1 MAYCRT
7 LRQII
12 RERGSQSLVY
22 LDESGFEARSYRPYG
37 WARKGKP
44 VYGERS
50 GNARPRTSLIVAQ
63 CGNQLLAP
71 VLFQGATN
79 AAWFNY
85 WLKHCLFPQLPAN
98 ATLIMDNATFHKTAP
113 TPTLIERSPYHL
125 LYLPKYSPDLNRI
138 EHVFA
143 NLKQRRQ
150 HAPQGTSL
158 DELVKTY
165 ENYLV

>member
-1 MAYCRT
+1 MAYFRR

-12 RERGSQSLVY
+12 RERGAHSLVY
-22 LDESGFEARSYRPYG
+22 LDESGFEARTYRPYG
-37 WARKGKP
+37 WARKGQQ

-50 GNARPRTSLIVAQ
+50 GNARPRTSLIAAQ
-63 CGNQLLAP
+63 CGHTLLAP
-71 VLFQGATN
+71 VLFKGATN
-79 AAWFNY
+79 AAWFNH

-113 TPTLIERSPYHL
+113 TRKIIEQSPYHL
-125 LYLPKYSPDLNRI
+125 LYLPKYSPDLNPI

-143 NLKQRRQ
+143 NLKKRRQ

-158 DELVKTY
+158 DELVRTY

>member
-1 MAYCRT
+1 MKAA
-7 LRQII
+7 LRQ
-12 RERGSQSLVY
+12 ST
-22 LDESGFEARSYRPYG
+22 YRPYG
-37 WARKGKP
+37 WARKGKQ
-44 VYGERS
+44 VYGQRS

-79 AAWFNY
+79 AAWFNHG
-85 WLKHCLFPQLPAN
+85 LKHCLSPQLPAN

-113 TPTLIERSPYHL
+113 TRTIIEQSPYHL
-125 LYLPKYSPDLNRI
+125 LYLPKYSPDLNRV

-150 HAPQGTSL
+150 YAPPGTSL
-158 DELVKTY
+158 DELVRTY
-165 ENYLV
+165 ENYSA

>member
-1 MAYCRT
+1 MAYYRT

-12 RERGSQSLVY
+12 RERGAQSLVY
-22 LDESGFEARSYRPYG
+22 LDESGFEASTYRPYG
-37 WARKGKP
+37 WARTGKQ
-44 VYGERS
+44 VYGQRS

-79 AAWFNY
+79 AAWFNH
-85 WLKHCLFPQLPAN
+85 WLKHCLSPQLPAN

-113 TPTLIERSPYHL
+113 TRTIIAQSPYHL

-138 EHVFA
+138 EHVLA